1 MAPGANNEDKRFTWR
16 SDDDLS
22 DIAQVS
28 ANAHMIKKGT
38 TEDFDGARVTVKFH
52 NRDVAQEFKAFL
64 MQKGN
69 VNRLESIPKL
79 EELNNGQVQVAFST
93 YSPELCRGAIEKLGE
108 SDFPGEEVTKAC
120 SALKLDNIAQAQK
133 RGMSR

>member
-1 MAPGANNEDKRFTWR
+1 MSTGANSEDKRFTWR

-22 DIAQVS
+22 DIAHIS
-28 ANAHMIKKGT
+28 ANAHMIRKGA
-38 TEDFDGARVTVKFH
+38 TEDFEGARVTVKFH

-79 EELNNGQVQVAFST
+79 EDLHNGQVQVAFST
-93 YSPELCRGAIEKLGE
+93 YSPELCRGAIEKLEE
-108 SDFPGEEVTKAC
+108 SDFPKEEVNKAC
-120 SALKLDNIAQAQK
+120 SALKLDNLGQAQK